1 MDSNNEGIVY
11 VLKNPAFPNLVK
23 IGITT
28 RDQVSIRM
36 AELYTT
42 GVPLPFKCVFAGKV
56 DNPKKIEGALHH
68 AFTNSRVNPSREF
81 FDIDESQA
89 IAILRLLINEEVTPM
104 VSDELEKV
112 DEVSKN
118 ASKKYT
124 RSKRP
129 PQNFVEMGI
138 EIGEVITTA
147 DGLITCI
154 IAEEKKVEYDG
165 EIMSLTRLTRK
176 LKELDYDIQPGP
188 HWFYNGKSLKEIY
201 DETYETL

>member
-1 MDSNNEGIVY
+1 METNNEGIVY
-11 VLKNPAFPNLVK
+11 VLKNPAFTNLVK

-28 RDQVSIRM
+28 RDQVSVRM

-56 DNPKKIEGALHH
+56 DDPKKVESALHH
-68 AFTNSRVNPSREF
+68 AFTNTRVNPSREF

-89 IAILRLLINEEVTPM
+89 IAILKLLINEEVTPI

-118 ASKKYT
+118 ASKEYA

-129 PQNFVEMGI
+129 KQNFVEMGI
-138 EIGEVITTA
+138 NIGEVISTA
-147 DGLITCI
+147 DGLITCT
-154 IAEEKKVEYDG
+154 IAEEKKVEYEG
-165 EIMSLTRLTRK
+165 EVMSLTRLTRK

-188 HWFYNGKSLKEIY
+188 HWFYKGKSLKEIY

>member
-11 VLKNPAFPNLVK
+11 VLKNPAFPDLVK

-129 PQNFVEMGI
+129 PLNFVEMGI
-138 EIGEVITTA
+138 KIGESISTA
-147 DGLITCI
+147 DGLKSCKIV
-154 IAEEKKVEYDG
+154 EEKKVEYDN

-176 LKELDYDIQPGP
+176 LKDLDYDFQPGP
-188 HWFYNGKSLKEIY
+188 HWFYKGKSLKEIY
-201 DETYETL
+201 DETYET

>member
-1 MDSNNEGIVY
+1 MKDGIVY
-11 VLKNPAFPNLVK
+11 VLTNPAFPNLVK

-28 RDQVSIRM
+28 RDQVSVRM

-56 DNPKKIEGALHH
+56 DDPKKVESALHH
-68 AFTNSRVNPSREF
+68 AFTNTRVNPSREF

-89 IAILRLLINEEVTPM
+89 IAILKLLVNEVVTPI
-104 VSDELEKV
+104 VTYELEKV

-118 ASKKYT
+118 ASKKYS

-138 EIGEVITTA
+138 NIGEVISTA
-147 DGLITCI
+147 DGLISCK
-154 IAEEKKVEYDG
+154 IAEEKKVEYEG
-165 EIMSLTRLTRK
+165 EILSLTRLTRK
-176 LKELDYDIQPGP
+176 IKKLDHNIQPAP
-188 HWFYNGKSLKEIY
+188 HWFYNGKSLKDIY
-201 DETYETL
+201 DETYSFED

>member
-1 MDSNNEGIVY
+1 METNNEGIVY

-28 RDQVSIRM
+28 RDQVSVRM

-56 DNPKKIEGALHH
+56 DDPKKIETALHH
-68 AFTNSRVNPSREF
+68 AFTNTRVNPSREF

-89 IAILRLLINEEVTPM
+89 IAILKLLVNEEVTPI

-118 ASKKYT
+118 ASKKYS

-138 EIGEVITTA
+138 NIGEVISTA
-147 DGLITCI
+147 DGLISCK
-154 IAEEKKVEYDG
+154 IAQEKKVEYEG
-165 EIMSLTRLTRK
+165 EILSLTRLTRK
-176 LKELDYDIQPGP
+176 IKKLDHDIQPAP
-188 HWFYNGKSLKEIY
+188 HWFYKGRSLKEIY